1 MVSASIRR
9 WWLLATCF
17 VTFMIS
23 AAFMQSY
30 TVFLVAFIETFGWSR
45 GEASIAYAVSQ
56 FVSGVTSLLV
66 GVLVDRLGP
75 RRLVLIGGALL
86 ALGLI
91 SSSYVHALWQVI
103 LLYGII
109 MTLGANCLGLVVF
122 VPMLSRHFVQNRGI
136 AVAIVQFAN
145 GFARGFSAVAF
156 WLLREPAVIRQ

>member
-1 MVSASIRR
+1 MNRRAGRPEAGPSVHAMVSASIRR
-9 WWLLATCF
+9 WWLLAACF

-45 GEASIAYAVSQ
+45 GEASIAYALSQ

-91 SSSYVHALWQVI
+91 FP
-103 LLYGII
+103 
-109 MTLGANCLGLVVF
+109 GASPFGRRRSG
-122 VPMLSRHFVQNRGI
+122 PEHFV
-136 AVAIVQFAN
+136 
-145 GFARGFSAVAF
+145 AR
-156 WLLREPAVIRQ
+156 

>member
-1 MVSASIRR
+1 MTHRAGRPEAGPSERAMVSASLRR
-9 WWLLATCF
+9 WWLLAACF
-17 VTFMIS
+17 VTFMVS

-56 FVSGVTSLLV
+56 FVSGMTSLLV

-91 SSSYVHALWQVI
+91 FSSTSMPCGRWFCST
-103 LLYGII
+103 G
-109 MTLGANCLGLVVF
+109 
-122 VPMLSRHFVQNRGI
+122 S
-136 AVAIVQFAN
+136 
-145 GFARGFSAVAF
+145 S
-156 WLLREPAVIRQ
+156 